1 MYIYNAVKAIIN
13 IQYNIFLGVIYGL
26 LINHCHLLSPL
37 RLFSLYHLN
46 DCTQS
51 SENHFS
57 HIINAMINTMPIT
70 SAIVI
75 YLI

>member
-1 MYIYNAVKAIIN
+1 MYIYNAVMAIIN

-26 LINHCHLLSPL
+26 LINHCHLFSPL
-37 RLFSLYHLN
+37 SLLSLYHLN

-51 SENHFS
+51 SEYHFS
-57 HIINAMINTMPIT
+57 HITNAMINAMPIT

-75 YLI
+75 YFI